1 LASAYVLRPCN
12 TCVLIFQRT
21 KRQRDRG
28 PTKVGVARRQ
38 RRQRRIEGSSQEVF
52 KMIFKLRD
60 NPLSVQSTYTLDM
73 YSNQEAEERH
83 SGDVAKSLQMTNR

>member
-1 LASAYVLRPCN
+1 MASVYVLRPCN

-21 KRQRDRG
+21 KRQRDGG
-28 PTKVGVARRQ
+28 PTKVRVARRQ

-60 NPLSVQSTYTLDM
+60 NPLSVQSTYTLHQICIVTEKQRRDTVEM
-73 YSNQEAEERH
+73 
-83 SGDVAKSLQMTNR
+83 